1 MSGGDAQHS
10 ARRDAM
16 VVAMAREITDGDLVG
31 VGLGTPLAVLA
42 ALLARVD
49 HAKDS
54 HVLVGGAVDPAAD
67 LESCLRAPHGLDGRT
82 AGFVP
87 HLDTMYQAERRAMHL
102 QFLRPA
108 QTDGTGAINVSWI
121 RTDGRPP
128 VRLPG
133 GLAGADVPRLL
144 PRLVVHLPTH
154 QRRSLPDRVDTV
166 TGAGA
171 RLEPLQTTRGVVAII
186 TDLAVIRITADGPQ
200 LESCHDGVEPE
211 DVRAATG
218 FDLDV
223 ADVAVTPPPTVE
235 QRAFLDRLDP
245 LGRRYSVR

>member
-1 MSGGDAQHS
+1 MSEADVRRVE
-10 ARRDAM
+10 RRDAM
-16 VVAMAREITDGDLVG
+16 VVAMAREIADGDLVG

-42 ALLARVD
+42 ALLARAD

-54 HVLVGGAVDPAAD
+54 HVLVAGAVDPAAD
-67 LESCLRAPHGLDGRT
+67 LEACLLAPHGLEGKT
-82 AGFVP
+82 AGFVS
-87 HLDTMYQAERRAMHL
+87 HLDTMYQAERRAMNL

-108 QTDGTGAINVSWI
+108 QTDGTGAINVSWV
-121 RTDGRPP
+121 RPDGRPP
-128 VRLPG
+128 IRLPG

-144 PRLVVHLPTH
+144 PRLIVHLPTH
-154 QRRSLPDRVDTV
+154 QRRSLPDRVETV

-171 RLEPLQTTRGVVAII
+171 LLEPGHPTRGVVAII
-186 TDLAVIRITADGPQ
+186 TDLAVIRINAARPQ

-211 DVRAATG
+211 DVQAVTG

-223 ADVAVTPPPTVE
+223 GEVAVTLPPTVE
-235 QRAFLDRLDP
+235 QLAFLDRLDP